1 MATKTSSKTA
11 TRKPAARKAA
21 AAHKP
26 PASKARTSKKKLEL
40 DAESAGAPAKPQQP
54 PSAKV
59 TAEVAPAPRHEVES
73 ISLID
78 KKKPRKKAEDGEVK
92 AKRDV
97 LPPISRIRASLETP
111 AAPPNPRHRLQQKSR
126 LSSSRRERSH
136 RLPKRKQSLRMSYT
150 SNRRLSSNNWR
161 LSSD

>member
-59 TAEVAPAPRHEVES
+59 TAEVAPAPRHEPAMPAHQRVGRDQSACARGAARRPGTSGRRTEARAAQPGGGDLVTQDDDLELLELLGATGEHGELKQASQGDVE
-73 ISLID
+73 
-78 KKKPRKKAEDGEVK
+78 
-92 AKRDV
+92 
-97 LPPISRIRASLETP
+97 
-111 AAPPNPRHRLQQKSR
+111 Q
-126 LSSSRRERSH
+126 
-136 RLPKRKQSLRMSYT
+136 
-150 SNRRLSSNNWR
+150 
-161 LSSD
+161 